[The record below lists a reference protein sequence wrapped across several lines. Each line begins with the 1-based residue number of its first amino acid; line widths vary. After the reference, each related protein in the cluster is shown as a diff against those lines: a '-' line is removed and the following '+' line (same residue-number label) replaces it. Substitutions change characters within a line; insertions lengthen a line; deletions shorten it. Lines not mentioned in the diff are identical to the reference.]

1 MGISAKNGLLLY
13 PILFLIGILSVPLGH
28 LLIEPLSGILMGLQN
43 ILSDRGWGYF
53 DLLAA
58 SQYFLPFLICSILLA
73 LVLYN
78 KEPSL
83 AFALKV
89 FVISFAAISLIVIG
103 WVSFIPLPPIPLLP
117 ILFLIIFIIG
127 LIAFKE
133 RPLFG
138 FAIRAFALSFSVLL
152 IAIFVWYAMGM
163 SMGSGGVF
171 IYVQEMQIDQT
182 QKIIMLTEEE
192 LKEYYLLEKSI
203 EEYLTNKTR
212 LWVQSDEY
220 SEYEKSRE
228 FIEKKQREA
237 NFLFSIVDTEIE
249 NEINK
254 IVAEED
260 VPEPVKIK
268 LLNAFESR
276 GFTIPENYT
285 IFGGA
290 GLLTIYGEGFF
301 YKIITEAG
309 KLNIYDGNSGDMV
322 FKIGEK
328 YYRFSFGHAD

>member
-13 PILFLIGILSVPLGH
+13 PILFLIGILSLPLGH
-28 LLIEPLSGILMGLQN
+28 LLIEPLSGILIDLQS
-43 ILSDRGWGYF
+43 ILSDRGWGNF

-89 FVISFAAISLIVIG
+89 FVISFAAISFIVIG
-103 WVSFIPLPPIPLLP
+103 WLSFIPIIPIFLP

-152 IAIFVWYAMGM
+152 IAIFVWYAIGM
-163 SMGSGGVF
+163 SMGGGGVF
-171 IYVQEMQIDQT
+171 IDAREMQIDQT
-182 QKIIMLTEEE
+182 KYIMLTEEE

-203 EEYLTNKTR
+203 EEYLTNKTS

-220 SEYEKSRE
+220 SEYGKSRE
-228 FIEKKQREA
+228 FIEKKQLEA
-237 NFLFSIVDTEIE
+237 NFLFSIVDIELE

-254 IVAEED
+254 IGAEED

-276 GFTIPENYT
+276 GFKIPENYT

-290 GLLTIYGEGFF
+290 GLLIIYGEGFN
-301 YKIITEAG
+301 YRIRDEDG
-309 KLNIYDGNSGDMV
+309 KLNIYDGNDRDMV

-328 YYRFSFGHAD
+328 YYRFYFGHSD